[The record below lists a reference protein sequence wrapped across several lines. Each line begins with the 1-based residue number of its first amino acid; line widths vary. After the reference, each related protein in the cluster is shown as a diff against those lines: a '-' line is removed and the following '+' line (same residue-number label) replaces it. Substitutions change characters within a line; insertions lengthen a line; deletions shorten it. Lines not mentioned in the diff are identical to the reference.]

1 MLWRQL
7 SPNVRCWNTTMEWHS
22 VQKGCII
29 TNARIIWSCSSED
42 PRGDFLML
50 QDGEGC
56 SPPPY
61 HALARGLG
69 GDTISPSDWT
79 KPGRTQKKG
88 KVIWRVPKR
97 APTLLAPQ
105 SRSWRRSATSL
116 LTTNGTGDASRSAA
130 LAQACCGACRSL
142 QKRWGG
148 EESRSSAEKGSDSSF
163 TKKSLRSLPN

>member
-1 MLWRQL
+1 
-7 SPNVRCWNTTMEWHS
+7 
-22 VQKGCII
+22 
-29 TNARIIWSCSSED
+29 
-42 PRGDFLML
+42 ML

-69 GDTISPSDWT
+69 GDRT
-79 KPGRTQKKG
+79 KSGQTQKKG
-88 KVIWRVPKR
+88 KVIWRVPKW

-105 SRSWRRSATSL
+105 SRSWHRSATSL

-142 QKRWGG
+142 QKKMGWRRVT
-148 EESRSSAEKGSDSSF
+148 ELSRKGIRLLF
-163 TKKSLRSLPN
+163 Y

>member
-7 SPNVRCWNTTMEWHS
+7 SPNVRCWNTTMEWHC

-29 TNARIIWSCSSED
+29 TNERIIWSCSSED

-61 HALARGLG
+61 HTLARGLG
-69 GDTISPSDWT
+69 GDTISPSDRT

-88 KVIWRVPKR
+88 KVIWRAPKW

-105 SRSWRRSATSL
+105 SRSWHRSATSL
-116 LTTNGTGDASRSAA
+116 LTTDGTGDASRSAA

-142 QKRWGG
+142 QKKMGWRRVT
-148 EESRSSAEKGSDSSF
+148 ELRAVLSRKGIWLLF
-163 TKKSLRSLPN
+163 Y